1 MADAVTVPQTDVTV
15 YVMVEVPAEIP
26 VTAPV
31 VAFTVAAEVLLLLHV
46 PPLTPSLDNV
56 VIDPVHRKVVPF
68 IVPAF
73 GSGLTI
79 TA

>member
-15 YVMVEVPAEIP
+15 YVMVEVPAETP

-31 VAFTVAAEVLLLLHV
+31 VVFTVAAEVLLLVHV
-46 PPLTPSLDNV
+46 PPLTPSLDKV
-56 VIDPVHRKVVPF
+56 LIDPVQRNVVPF
-68 IVPAF
+68 TVPAF
-73 GSGLTI
+73 GSGLTV